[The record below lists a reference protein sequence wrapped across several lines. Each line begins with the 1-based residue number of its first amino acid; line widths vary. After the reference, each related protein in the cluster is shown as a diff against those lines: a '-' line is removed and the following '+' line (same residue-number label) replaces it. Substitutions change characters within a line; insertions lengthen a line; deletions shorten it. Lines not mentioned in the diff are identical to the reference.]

1 MDPDTENAEIEAE
14 VTETEGEEPEVEE
27 TEAKE
32 DSATSDSEKQ
42 DEEKARERKGRRN
55 RRTYD
60 QRISQLTAQL
70 REAKA
75 ELERAKVN
83 SSQPDDK
90 PPKRE
95 DFEDYE
101 EYVEAR
107 AEYRAVKAAEKR
119 LQEAEAKRAE
129 ADERNQAERQQQAFV
144 EARETTFDRGAE
156 LYDDFEEVAGNE
168 DLTISETMA
177 AAILSS
183 KKGAELWYHLGKNP
197 ELAED
202 IAQMNDMQQIYE
214 LGRLE
219 ASLSSKKASAA
230 PKPTKTVTPRGS
242 TSNALKDDMPID
254 EWMKRRREQVRKSV

>member
-1 MDPDTENAEIEAE
+1 MDPNTENAEIEAE
-14 VTETEGEEPEVEE
+14 VTEPEGEEPESNEA
-27 TEAKE
+27 EAKE
-32 DSATSDSEKQ
+32 DAATSDSEKQ
-42 DEEKARERKGRRN
+42 DEDKERERKGRRN

-70 REAKA
+70 REARE
-75 ELERAKVN
+75 ELEKAQAK

-95 DFEDYE
+95 DFDDYE
-101 EYVEAR
+101 EYVEAK
-107 AEYRAVKAAEKR
+107 AEYRAVKAAEQR
-119 LQEAEAKRAE
+119 LAEAEAKRAE
-129 ADERNQAERQQQAFV
+129 ADKRSQYERQQQAFT
-144 EARETTFDRGAE
+144 EARETTFERGAD
-156 LYDDFEEVAGNE
+156 LYDDFEEVASNE

-183 KKGAELWYHLGKNP
+183 KKGAELWYYLGKNP

-202 IAQMNDMQQIYE
+202 IASMNDMQQVYE

-219 ASLSSKKASAA
+219 ASLGTKKASNA
-230 PKPTKTVTPRGS
+230 PKPTKTVTARGT
-242 TSNALKDDMPID
+242 TSNALGDNLPID